1 MTTDIDLRR
10 IRETEAILQE
20 HMALFGYDLIDV
32 PLIANADI
40 FLTRAG
46 DTIIEELFTF
56 ERFGQLLA
64 LRPEFTAAVAH
75 RYTQIGHTE
84 PVRWQLSGAIFV
96 DEPSDY
102 SMQYQEHNIG
112 AELIGQNNTMADAEI
127 IAMAVQGMNKLEV
140 SDWQVVIGHVG
151 LQLHLLSRFNLDSR
165 TFRILLTQKDR
176 LKTDGK
182 AAVMD
187 YLSEIL
193 TVDSTQIEVMGNGIE
208 TQQLLDVLL
217 DSTRY
222 GSTMGGRTRHDIS
235 ARLLKKHDRGLEGK
249 QISDAIDFLQ
259 NWGQVRGTIADVKMT
274 IQNFIADDDVV
285 GQQLFSE
292 WLQTLALLREYAVP
306 EENII
311 LQPDITKN
319 WDYYTGIVFGIR
331 VNESYVAS
339 GGRYDGL
346 TQLLGGED
354 AFPAVGFAYYTQA
367 LLAALPEQNSDTEI
381 VTIAGYS
388 PETAIQWATALR
400 NAGIPVQI
408 LPEKATITTDGSTAT
423 YSGKQF
429 SQTELIEELK
439 Q

>member
-1 MTTDIDLRR
+1 MTREVDLRR

-32 PLIANADI
+32 PMIADADI

-56 ERFGQLLA
+56 ERFGRLLA

-75 RYTQIGHTE
+75 RYTREGHAN

-102 SMQYQEHNIG
+102 SLQYQRHNIG
-112 AELIGQNNTMADAEI
+112 AELIGQHGTMADAEI
-127 IAMAVQGMNKLEV
+127 ISMAVQGMNKLGV
-140 SDWQVVIGHVG
+140 SDWQLIIGHVG
-151 LQLHLLSRFNLDSR
+151 LQLYLLSQFDLDSR
-165 TFRILLTQKDR
+165 TFRILLTQRDR
-176 LKTDGK
+176 LKKEGK
-182 AAVMD
+182 QAVLD

-193 TVDSTQIEVMGNGIE
+193 TVDDTQMASTGNGVE

-222 GSTMGGRTRHDIS
+222 GSTMGGRTRHDIA
-235 ARLLKKHDRGLEGK
+235 ARLLKKHDRGLESK
-249 QISDAIDFLQ
+249 QISDALDFLQ
-259 NWGQVRGTIADVKMT
+259 NWGSVRGKISEVREV
-274 IQNFIADDDVV
+274 IQDFVADDDAI
-285 GQQLFSE
+285 GQQLLAD
-292 WLQTLALLREYAVP
+292 WWQTLDLLSTYNVS
-306 EENII
+306 EEQII

-331 VNESYVAS
+331 ANDSYVAS

-346 TQLLGGED
+346 TQLLGGDD
-354 AFPAVGFAYYTQA
+354 AFPAVGFAYYTQE
-367 LLAALPEQNSDTEI
+367 LLAALPEQVSDTES

-400 NAGIPVQI
+400 KAGIPVKI
-408 LPEKATITTDGSTAT
+408 IPEKAIITTDGRTAT
-423 YSGKQF
+423 YSGKKF